1 MDLMQ
6 RTRWGCD
13 LCVRYVPIKRAILR
27 GNGNTRMQGGDGKRG
42 MEMLVR
48 GGGCPD
54 VPVTFLEM
62 PCNIVVVPPSE
73 PAG

>member
-1 MDLMQ
+1 MH
-6 RTRWGCD
+6 
-13 LCVRYVPIKRAILR
+13 
-27 GNGNTRMQGGDGKRG
+27 GGDGKRR